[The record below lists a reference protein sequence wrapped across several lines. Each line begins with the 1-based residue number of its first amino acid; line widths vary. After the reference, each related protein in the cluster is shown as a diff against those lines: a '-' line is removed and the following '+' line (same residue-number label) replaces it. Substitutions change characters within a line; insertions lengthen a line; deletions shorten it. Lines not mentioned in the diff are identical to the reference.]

1 MNLVNLSFTE
11 IQHFNNNLEA
21 IKCLKKIELNNSI
34 PLTSEIDLL
43 KKYIGWGS
51 LSKAIPNS
59 DNNPLQ
65 THFIHL
71 MQSFQ
76 QCGI

>member
-34 PLTSEIDLL
+34 PLTSEKIYRLG
-43 KKYIGWGS
+43 KSFKS
-51 LSKAIPNS
+51 
-59 DNNPLQ
+59 NPK
-65 THFIHL
+65 F
-71 MQSFQ
+71 
-76 QCGI
+76 